1 MSITYNL
8 TATEALNLF
17 LGGAECGL
25 PESLLAKTEKEMGAA
40 IHPTVREFAAK
51 YYYLIPNSGRTRV
64 GDFHLAHVGSEAQVD
79 DLLVIGRDDTAQ
91 YAVLSP
97 DSRVD
102 PPVFMGRRNGENIE
116 WSRTGLHLEGFLAK
130 VIASG
135 LSPYCE
141 AAFGEKPD
149 EIAQIAEIFGADV
162 KQLDLGSEWG
172 FPICFNE
179 ERQELAVFLWGDG
192 ELKNAAVYVQTS
204 NEIERIPFG
213 GNTNA
218 ELKEFFEAEFYGNS
232 INCNYE
238 YALLINSERARRS
251 KDSGAPATQTAE
263 LERLS
268 ARCLWALGRFAEA
281 EELLNS
287 AAAAF
292 TDSLIHTYTALS
304 NMLGECGEA
313 EKSEKAFDAVA
324 ALSELAGDYDALG
337 MLYQTRGQKLDKD
350 ISTVDRAIELY
361 DKAIEQ
367 FQKMPRPNKHDI
379 ARTQQLRGEARRRKK
394 EMLKTAQN
402 PETAGDKE

>member
-1 MSITYNL
+1 MTYNL
-8 TATEALNLF
+8 TVQKALELF

-25 PESLLAKTEKEMGAA
+25 PESLLAKTEKEMGAE

-51 YYYLIPNSGRTRV
+51 YFYMIPNSGKIRI
-64 GDFHLAHVGSEAQVD
+64 GDFHLVHVGNAMRVED
-79 DLLVIGRDDTAQ
+79 YLVISSDGNAQ

-97 DSRVD
+97 DSREN
-102 PPVFMGRRNGENIE
+102 PPVYMGVRKGDDVV
-116 WSRTGLHLEGFLAK
+116 WSVSRLHLQDYLAR
-130 VIASG
+130 VIAEG

-141 AAFGEKPD
+141 AAFGDNPED
-149 EIAQIAEIFGADV
+149 ISHIAKVFGAD
-162 KQLDLGSEWG
+162 LDKLEFSDEWG
-172 FPICFNE
+172 FSLCFNE
-179 ERQELAVFLWGDG
+179 QRQELAVFLRGDG
-192 ELKNAAVYVQTS
+192 ELKNAAVYAKNSYGV
-204 NEIERIPFG
+204 ERIPFG

-238 YALLINSERARRS
+238 YALLINSERIKRT
-251 KDSGAPATQTAE
+251 KESGAPATQAAE

-268 ARCLWALGRFAEA
+268 ARCLWALGRFDEA
-281 EELLNS
+281 EKLLDS

-292 TDSLIHTYTALS
+292 TSSLIHTYTALS

-324 ALSELAGDYDALG
+324 KLSELAGDFDALG

-350 ISTVDRAIELY
+350 MATIDRAIELY
-361 DKAIEQ
+361 DRAIEQ

-394 EMLKTAQN
+394 EMEKQLAAEV
-402 PETAGDKE
+402 PKE